1 MNYLTISLPISKKGS
16 FSFLKILWF
25 LTLFSLIFVFCLTI
39 FQMSL
44 YAQEIF
50 LIKSYEKKIST
61 LKEENKN
68 LEIEFSQTN
77 SLSNLNEYL
86 KDFEKVKN
94 VKYIKLTGSSVAE
107 K

>member
-1 MNYLTISLPISKKGS
+1 
-16 FSFLKILWF
+16 
-25 LTLFSLIFVFCLTI
+25 
-39 FQMSL
+39 MSL

-50 LIKSYEKKIST
+50 LIKSYEKKISS

>member
-1 MNYLTISLPISKKGS
+1 
-16 FSFLKILWF
+16 
-25 LTLFSLIFVFCLTI
+25 
-39 FQMSL
+39 MSL

-68 LEIEFSQTN
+68 LEIEFSKTN